1 MELND
6 LKSAWS
12 KYASTD
18 ANKHRLNEA
27 DLHDMM
33 KKRTKGL
40 IERIDRNIKIGF
52 AFLMVL
58 IIFFVV
64 DDFVLTPSLSKGL
77 KVPGWI
83 LWIDG
88 LNTLFTLGT
97 FVYFS
102 LKYYAIKRTYSQSNN
117 LRQVLQ
123 SIIRILHSYRK
134 LFYMAL
140 AILLLVLSVGFIT
153 GMFIGVEMAAQRN
166 GGTIESLDQAQ
177 LVRQMITGLL
187 MLFALVTVL
196 FFLFRM
202 GFRKLFG
209 NYISKLESTLKELE
223 EIG

>member
-1 MELND
+1 M
-6 LKSAWS
+6 
-12 KYASTD
+12 
-18 ANKHRLNEA
+18 
-27 DLHDMM
+27 
-33 KKRTKGL
+33 
-40 IERIDRNIKIGF
+40 
-52 AFLMVL
+52 
-58 IIFFVV
+58 
-64 DDFVLTPSLSKGL
+64 
-77 KVPGWI
+77 
-83 LWIDG
+83 WIDG
-88 LNTLFTLGT
+88 LNTLFILGT

-102 LKYYAIKRTYSQSNN
+102 LKYYTIKRTYSQSNN

-166 GGTIESLDQAQ
+166 GGTIENLDQAQ

>member
-58 IIFFVV
+58 TLFFVV

-77 KVPGWI
+77 KVPSWI

-88 LNTLFTLGT
+88 LNTLFILST
-97 FVYFS
+97 FAYFS

-140 AILLLVLSVGFIT
+140 TILLLVLSVGFIT
-153 GMFIGVEMAAQRN
+153 GMFIGIEMAAQRN
-166 GGTIESLDQAQ
+166 GGTIENLDQAQ

-187 MLFALVTVL
+187 MLFALIAVL

>member
-88 LNTLFTLGT
+88 LNTLFILGT

-102 LKYYAIKRTYSQSNN
+102 LKYYTIKRTYSQSNN

-166 GGTIESLDQAQ
+166 GGTIENLDQAQ